1 MKFENGSF
9 RMAALVLGL
18 GLYSSGQAQEP
29 SNEELARRI
38 EALAAELENLEMAST
53 GVKADESVF
62 GLGPAAS
69 KVYRVDHGVSIGGY
83 GEFLYTRYADE
94 KENGDEAGK
103 TDIFDMYRAI
113 IYLGYKFSDEWV
125 LNSEIEFEHANE
137 AAVEFLTIDYL
148 RSPELNFRSGLLL
161 LPVGLVNELHEPTVF
176 IGAKRSDTEGKI
188 IPSTWR
194 EMGAG
199 IFGDVGDFSYRSY
212 LVTATDGMGFGSG
225 GLRGGRMKG
234 SKALAEDFALTA
246 RVDYT
251 GRVGLL
257 AGGSIYTGQV
267 DHGQLGDE
275 SASVFLSEAHVDWRQ
290 GPLRLR
296 GLYAAAQVDGAD
308 LLNAENGLEGSS
320 SIGES
325 MSGMYVEAS
334 YDVGGLSPYLR
345 WETCDT
351 QETVPD
357 GYDSS
362 DGTATTS
369 LTLGVAWQPVDEV
382 IFKVDYKD
390 ASNGA
395 ETGVDEIHASAGY
408 IF

>member
-1 MKFENGSF
+1 MKLSESLLALGMVVS
-9 RMAALVLGL
+9 AAG
-18 GLYSSGQAQEP
+18 AQEP
-29 SNEELARRI
+29 TNEELARRI

-53 GVKADESVF
+53 GVEADESVF

-83 GEFLYTRYADE
+83 GEFLYTGYAE
-94 KENGDEAGK
+94 ENESGGESGK
-103 TDIFDMYRAI
+103 TDVFDMYRAI

-125 LNSEIEFEHANE
+125 LNSELEFEHADE
-137 AAVEFLTIDYL
+137 AFVEFLSIDYL

-176 IGAKRSDTEGKI
+176 MGAKRSDTETKI

-199 IFGDVGDFSYRSY
+199 VFGDVGDFSYRSY
-212 LVTATDGMGFGSG
+212 LVTSADGMGFGSG

-234 SKALAEDFALTA
+234 SKAKAEDFALTA

-267 DHGQLGDE
+267 DHNSLGDE
-275 SASVFLSEAHVDWRQ
+275 SASVFLTEAHVDWRQ
-290 GPLRLR
+290 GPLWVR
-296 GLYAAAQVDGAD
+296 GLYASARVDGAD
-308 LLNAENGLEGSS
+308 LLNASPDKEGEG

-334 YDVGGLSPYLR
+334 YGMGSLSPYLR
-345 WETCDT
+345 WETLDT
-351 QETVPD
+351 QETVPE
-357 GYDSS
+357 GAEPS
-362 DGTATTS
+362 DGTSATS

-382 IFKVDYKD
+382 VFKVDYKD
-390 ASNGA
+390 VSNGA
-395 ETGVDEIHASAGY
+395 ETGVGEIHASAGY